1 MSVSVKIGWK
11 RACLTGRVRMNTLQ
25 GSNCIQVR
33 IQRESAIGTFR
44 LVTPAVLATEDMEC
58 ETKNEIENMVRPC
71 HRNGAIS

>member
-11 RACLTGRVRMNTLQ
+11 RAYLTGRVRMNTLQ

-44 LVTPAVLATEDMEC
+44 LVTPAVLATEDMEY
-58 ETKNEIENMVRPC
+58 ETKNEIENMVRLC